1 MERKKREREKRR
13 KRKEGFDVKHG
24 IFVLRKKKKNVI
36 GFYEMVLGLCFFL
49 RLPQSFWFSIEE
61 QKKRMGGR
69 EERERVVGAL

>member
-1 MERKKREREKRR
+1 VERKKREREKRR

-24 IFVLRKKKKNVI
+24 IFVLRRRKCVI